1 MEARKQLCSL
11 ARMALPGLGF
21 GLTCMGAYMT
31 SLEQWDSRILN
42 VVLAYIL
49 ITCGFL
55 MLLTGVFWAIC
66 HNMRHKRLVPN
77 RRHPSAHVHVY
88 TVDRPSFFPPS
99 YAESQHAFSPRL
111 PAVAPD
117 EEAPSPLQAPPLYT
131 LSSSDTPD
139 DSFNHDQPPPYSATD
154 PRGPARQQDQ
164 GAGSPH

>member
-11 ARMALPGLGF
+11 ARMVLPGLGF
-21 GLTCMGAYMT
+21 GVTCMGAYLT
-31 SLEQWDSRILN
+31 SLEKWNSHILK
-42 VVLAYIL
+42 VILAYIL

-66 HNMRHKRLVPN
+66 HNMRNKRLLPN
-77 RRHPSAHVHVY
+77 RRHPDTNVHIY
-88 TVDRPSFFPPS
+88 TVDRPSFYPPS

-111 PAVAPD
+111 PAVTPD

-139 DSFNHDQPPPYSATD
+139 DSFNHDQPPPYSETD
-154 PRGPARQQDQ
+154 PRGHATQQDQ
-164 GAGSPH
+164 GAGLPH